1 MKNKFHK
8 LRRELEILKNLDH
21 PNIVKFYGIYMD
33 DYKIHY
39 VMEYLQGVDLFSQV
53 IENGHFKEAEAVK
66 IIQKIFSATNH
77 MHQRGVI
84 HRDLKP
90 ENIMFLNEENDIKII
105 DFGLSRMFCPDEAT

>member
-39 VMEYLQGVDLFSQV
+39 VMEYL
-53 IENGHFKEAEAVK
+53 
-66 IIQKIFSATNH
+66 
-77 MHQRGVI
+77 
-84 HRDLKP
+84 
-90 ENIMFLNEENDIKII
+90 
-105 DFGLSRMFCPDEAT
+105 